1 MKGGDAMDGQMLT
14 PVQVSVRIGVT
25 PATVYNWIRDG
36 RLRAVRFGPRVLR
49 IPEGELLKFAQA
61 EN

>member
-1 MKGGDAMDGQMLT
+1 MDSQMLT

-25 PATVYNWIRDG
+25 PATIYNWIKDG
-36 RLRAVRFGPRVLR
+36 RLKAVRFGPRVLR
-49 IPEGELLKFAQA
+49 IPAEELARFAQA